1 MAFLKAF
8 AALLIASLVLV
19 HFTYA
24 LQEVINSKPPA
35 PSPQPLKP
43 IGTIVRDLV
52 KRGAANR
59 LGKIYATEHVEVVA
73 VPATVC
79 HQGLLEITK
88 HALAISTL
96 LLITAPAN
104 VLKIHRIIFFFCKF
118 KCTSY

>member
-43 IGTIVRDLV
+43 IDCTGSCKMRCSKSSRQKLCNRACGTCCQRC
-52 KRGAANR
+52 KC
-59 LGKIYATEHVEVVA
+59 
-73 VPATVC
+73 VPPGTSGNYEACPCYFNLTT
-79 HQGLLEITK
+79 HN
-88 HALAISTL
+88 ST
-96 LLITAPAN
+96 
-104 VLKIHRIIFFFCKF
+104 R
-118 KCTSY
+118 KCP